1 MAKKPSKP
9 RVQTEFLPGQLDMVD
24 WMGGL
29 RWLKNGSVTDDH
41 ETADDINRHAYFGL
55 IRATRYQPPLL
66 RAPRLPAIVQMRV
79 LATAIWGST
88 WHGRAASELGV
99 DQKQLRRWEE
109 TDPNTMQFRGTPP
122 SKHIERLREV
132 AERYREGIQLALSL
146 SDPPLDASPEAQPIK
161 ERGDTPSRFREA
173 SDAAGAVRDF

>member
-29 RWLKNGSVTDDH
+29 RWLKNRSDLDDH
-41 ETADDINRHAYFGL
+41 ETADEINQHAYFGP
-55 IRATRYQPPLL
+55 IRATKYQPPLL
-66 RAPRLPAIVQMRV
+66 RSPRLPAIVQMRA

-88 WHGRAASELGV
+88 WHGRAASVLGV

-132 AERYREGIQLALSL
+132 AEQYREGIQLALSL
-146 SDPPLDASPEAQPIK
+146 SEPPFDASPEAHPIK
-161 ERGDTPSRFREA
+161 ECGFTPFHLRKA
-173 SDAAGAVRDF
+173 SDAAGTVRDS

>member
-29 RWLKNGSVTDDH
+29 RWLKKRSAADDR
-41 ETADDINRHAYFGL
+41 ETADDVNRHAYFGL
-55 IRATRYQPPLL
+55 IRTTKYYPPLL
-66 RAPRLPAIVQMRV
+66 LAPRLPTIVQMRV
-79 LATAIWGST
+79 LATAIWGTT

-122 SKHIERLREV
+122 IRHVERLREV
-132 AERYREGIQLALSL
+132 AERHRKGIQLALSM
-146 SDPPLDASPEAQPIK
+146 SEPTVDGSPETRPLLK
-161 ERGDTPSRFREA
+161 RG
-173 SDAAGAVRDF
+173 V

>member
-1 MAKKPSKP
+1 MAKKLSKP

-29 RWLKNGSVTDDH
+29 RWLKKRSAVDDH
-41 ETADDINRHAYFGL
+41 ETADDINRHAYFGP

-66 RAPRLPAIVQMRV
+66 RTPRLPAIVQMRV

-122 SKHIERLREV
+122 SNHIERLRQV
-132 AERYREGIQLALSL
+132 AERYREGIQMALSL
-146 SDPPLDASPEAQPIK
+146 SESPLNTSPEARPIRR
-161 ERGDTPSRFREA
+161 RGVTPFRRRGA
-173 SDAAGAVRDF
+173 SNADGAV